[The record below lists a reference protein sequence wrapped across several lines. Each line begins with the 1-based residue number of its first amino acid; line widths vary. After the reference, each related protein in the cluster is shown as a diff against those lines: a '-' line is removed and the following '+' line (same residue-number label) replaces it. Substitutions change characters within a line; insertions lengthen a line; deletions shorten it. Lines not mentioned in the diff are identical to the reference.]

1 MVECPEEGH
10 ARRLYRGFPFDRH
23 RALPDGVAEKVRAAL
38 IAALGSMSH
47 GADAADAK
55 PRLLDIGA
63 GTGRTG

>member
-1 MVECPEEGH
+1 MTSPFDAGATH
-10 ARRLYRGFPFDRH
+10 FDRH